1 MAAQPETAPPEDV
14 QPETAPPETA
24 KPEKKAK
31 PGKGKPEEAKLE
43 DAKPGKAKLVK
54 VEEDAKPE
62 EAKPEDAKPEKAAW
76 RRSLPFQKRAFD
88 QKPESLWQLPLTAK
102 QGLAA
107 ATTQCISL
115 AALCVAISY
124 LSWVEL
130 EYRAHSDD
138 RLVMRWAVSYT
149 FGVPFSL
156 HSAYWLNT
164 SAEEFNPV
172 APNFWEQDIMLWARD
187 DWTQVDGIIA
197 GSILALITGFTSFLL
212 DFIEVKKLGRK
223 RLIIAVALHI
233 LTDLNLV
240 PMFPKDRELV
250 DGGKLGK
257 ERTSAMV
264 TWKSK
269 IDLPQK
275 QKQESDS
282 AR

>member
-172 APNFWEQDIMLWARD
+172 APNFWEQGNTQERKERGDLYKQRTWGAACQGGPRLWGERRGAV
-187 DWTQVDGIIA
+187 WQC
-197 GSILALITGFTSFLL
+197 S
-212 DFIEVKKLGRK
+212 LGVRCNS
-223 RLIIAVALHI
+223 LGHG
-233 LTDLNLV
+233 LNLI
-240 PMFPKDRELV
+240 PKARLSQGFPE
-250 DGGKLGK
+250 GAF
-257 ERTSAMV
+257 EP
-264 TWKSK
+264 SK
-269 IDLPQK
+269 
-275 QKQESDS
+275 
-282 AR
+282 